1 MGNYYALELFRGDER
16 QIFFSE
22 KGLPPA
28 EFLTV
33 FRPCDRAYPEF
44 ASGFED
50 SDVPYIPSLAYVLSV
65 TKLTE
70 RLDVMGFTL
79 QQLEEH
85 VKERLEADKTE
96 IDGRI
101 EYYEQEGSSIPSY
114 CRQLKRQRLTLER
127 FTLKRWVNSMRDLR
141 ARPVMSPFI
150 VPKNM
155 MKELTP
161 LQRHMMNADE
171 EYEWYHFGL
180 PVADLRYLLRALL
193 LCADEDEN
201 VFLDLS
207 EIERHYFAEGDEPV
221 RDALAETIR
230 VGRVCEKIL
239 VLTEGRTDTRILS
252 KSLAVLY
259 PHLAD
264 LYSFLDHEAFN
275 FGGGTGNLASL
286 VKGLAGVGIGNRVMA
301 LFDNDSAGAVQAND
315 VRKLNLPDNFRI
327 LTLPDLKFAKR
338 YPTVGPNGTLKTDIN
353 GRACGIEL
361 YLGTAALTGEDG
373 ELTPVQWGGYE
384 QKLKR
389 YQGELTDKK
398 GVEERF
404 LKSLDNSDKLDDTNL
419 ASIRT
424 VLQMIFKA
432 FTDKGAK

>member
-16 QIFFSE
+16 QIIFSE
-22 KGLPPA
+22 KGLPPS
-28 EFLTV
+28 EFMTV

-44 ASGFED
+44 TSGFED
-50 SDVPYIPSLAYVLSV
+50 SDEPYIPSLAYVLPV
-65 TKLTE
+65 PKLTE
-70 RLDVMGFTL
+70 RLDIMGFTL
-79 QQLEEH
+79 QRLEEH
-85 VKERLEADKTE
+85 VKERLSADKAE
-96 IDGRI
+96 LDGRI
-101 EYYEQEGSSIPSY
+101 KYYDEEGSSVPSHY
-114 CRQLKRQRLTLER
+114 RQLKRQRRTLKH
-127 FTLKRWVNSMRDLR
+127 FTLKRWVNSMRELR
-141 ARPVMSPFI
+141 TRNVMSPFI
-150 VPKNM
+150 IPKQM
-155 MKELTP
+155 MKQLTP

-180 PVADLRYLLRALL
+180 PVSDPRYLLRAVM
-193 LCADEDEN
+193 LCADQDEN

-207 EIERHYFAEGDEPV
+207 EIERDYFEEGDEPV
-221 RDALAETIR
+221 QDALAETIR

-286 VKGLAGVGIGNRVMA
+286 VKGLAGVGIGNRVIA
-301 LFDNDSAGAVQAND
+301 LFDNDAAGAVQAND
-315 VRKLNLPDNFRI
+315 VRKLKLPDNFCI
-327 LTLPDLKFAKR
+327 LTLPDLKIAKR

-361 YLGTAALTGEDG
+361 YLGPAALTGDDG

-384 QKLKR
+384 KKVKR
-389 YQGELTDKK
+389 YQGELADKNL
-398 GVEERF
+398 VEERY
-404 LKSLDNSDKLDDTNL
+404 LAALERSQLPDEANL
-419 ASIRT
+419 AAMRA
-424 VLQMIFKA
+424 VLQMMFTA
-432 FTDKGAK
+432 FA